1 MVDYGELSGDTDVDF
16 ADRLI
21 REAKIATIPLSPFY
35 AAPPP
40 MTLLRLCIAKSDATL
55 ETAADR
61 LCEFADAPAHGR

>member
-1 MVDYGELSGDTDVDF
+1 LVDYGALSRDNDMEF

-35 AAPPP
+35 AVPPA

-55 ETAADR
+55 QEAGKR
-61 LCEFADAPAHGR
+61 LRAFAP